1 MSQKPHNHPPR
12 HTGPFVEQS
21 PQRHDDPHHAPLE
34 QTVELQ
40 LDANHPLHAH
50 RKAHQ
55 SPAAPTDQET
65 TVLLSRPNLSSPS
78 SEALPAASSSASP
91 LPKATPDD
99 TKPHPLPH
107 RVQPPRHASPSSDAL
122 PAASSIASVPT
133 PAPASAAAVSSAS
146 SVPSSTA
153 SAANS
158 SALASS
164 SKKKSISS
172 FFTRKDGPMEMYL
185 LLGGVGIL
193 FLLVFV
199 WAFFI
204 FVSMRSPSRQKPSDP
219 RPTPAQ
225 QTQPAKL
232 SPAKTSPSK

>member
-12 HTGPFVEQS
+12 PTGPFVEQS
-21 PQRHDDPHHAPLE
+21 PQSHDDPHHAPLE

-40 LDANHPLHAH
+40 IDANHPLHAR

-78 SEALPAASSSASP
+78 SEALPAASSSVSP

-122 PAASSIASVPT
+122 PAAASISSAPT
-133 PAPASAAAVSSAS
+133 PIPPSATSAA
-146 SVPSSTA
+146 PSSPLA
-153 SAANS
+153 SP
-158 SALASS
+158 SS
-164 SKKKSISS
+164 SKKQSLSS

-185 LLGGVGIL
+185 LLGGVGLL
-193 FLLVFV
+193 FFLVFV

-204 FVSMRSPSRQKPSDP
+204 LVSMRSSSPQKPTDP

-225 QTQPAKL
+225 QTQPAKI